1 MRKLSLSILLF
12 LALTASSARAD
23 TIHLKNGSVLKGK
36 VASFASEQFVVML
49 DTGSGRYM
57 SKAMIY
63 IGDVER
69 IEFDSAPGQTTDAG
83 TIRDAAPPPV
93 TQPSEP
99 AQRDVARDTPR
110 DTQPRDTQP
119 RDTQPR
125 VSIEPQ
131 PRNTGPVDSQ
141 PAASRE
147 PESTQPDRPAAS
159 PPTVEASDTDRAPRK
174 LTGPVRTMVIDLPG
188 KREVGQDWI
197 SSQVL
202 LTVGDQV
209 RITATG
215 TITLDK
221 VNRRTSGP
229 EGTDLADPGKLM
241 QEYPTGA
248 LIGVIGSEDND
259 FIVIGRSVEFTATK
273 RGLLFL
279 AVNEGTLSDNS
290 GSYKVTIE
298 VSRKPN

>member
-1 MRKLSLSILLF
+1 
-12 LALTASSARAD
+12 
-23 TIHLKNGSVLKGK
+23 
-36 VASFASEQFVVML
+36 
-49 DTGSGRYM
+49 
-57 SKAMIY
+57 
-63 IGDVER
+63 
-69 IEFDSAPGQTTDAG
+69 
-83 TIRDAAPPPV
+83 
-93 TQPSEP
+93 
-99 AQRDVARDTPR
+99 
-110 DTQPRDTQP
+110 
-119 RDTQPR
+119 
-125 VSIEPQ
+125 
-131 PRNTGPVDSQ
+131 
-141 PAASRE
+141 
-147 PESTQPDRPAAS
+147 
-159 PPTVEASDTDRAPRK
+159 
-174 LTGPVRTMVIDLPG
+174 MVIDLPG

-221 VNRRTSGP
+221 ASRRTSGP
-229 EGTDLADPGKLM
+229 EGTDMDDPGKLM
-241 QEYPTGA
+241 QDYPTGA

-279 AVNEGTLSDNS
+279 AVNEGTLADNS

>member
-12 LALTASSARAD
+12 LALAVSSARAD

-36 VASFASEQFVVML
+36 VASFAAEQFVVML

-57 SKAMIY
+57 SKAMIH

-69 IEFDSAPGQTTDAG
+69 IEFDSAPGQADAG
-83 TIRDAAPPPV
+83 AIRDAAPPPV

-99 AQRDVARDTPR
+99 AQREVARDTPR
-110 DTQPRDTQP
+110 DTPARDTP
-119 RDTQPR
+119 ARDTPPR
-125 VSIEPQ
+125 S
-131 PRNTGPVDSQ
+131 TGPVDTQ
-141 PAASRE
+141 PATSRDPE
-147 PESTQPDRPAAS
+147 PAQPDRPAAS
-159 PPTVEASDTDRAPRK
+159 PPTVEASDTNPPRK
-174 LTGPVRTMVIDLPG
+174 MTGPVRTMVIDLPG
-188 KREVGQDWI
+188 KREVGQDWV

-229 EGTDLADPGKLM
+229 EGTDQADPGKLM
-241 QEYPTGA
+241 QDYPTGA

>member
-12 LALTASSARAD
+12 LALAVSSARAD

-57 SKAMIY
+57 SKAMIH

-69 IEFDSAPGQTTDAG
+69 IEFDSVPGQADAG

-99 AQRDVARDTPR
+99 AQREVARDTPR
-110 DTQPRDTQP
+110 DTPARDTPARDTQP
-119 RDTQPR
+119 AT
-125 VSIEPQ
+125 
-131 PRNTGPVDSQ
+131 
-141 PAASRE
+141 SRE
-147 PESTQPDRPAAS
+147 PESSQPDRPAAS
-159 PPTVEASDTDRAPRK
+159 PPTVEASDTNPPPRK
-174 LTGPVRTMVIDLPG
+174 MTGPVRTMVIDLPG

-229 EGTDLADPGKLM
+229 EGIDMDDPGKLM
-241 QEYPTGA
+241 QDYPTGA

>member
-1 MRKLSLSILLF
+1 MRKLSLSILLL
-12 LALTASSARAD
+12 LALAVSSARAD

-57 SKAMIY
+57 SKAMIH

-69 IEFDSAPGQTTDAG
+69 IEFDSAPGQTADAG
-83 TIRDAAPPPV
+83 TIRDAATPPV

-99 AQRDVARDTPR
+99 AQREVARDTPR
-110 DTQPRDTQP
+110 DTPARDSQA
-119 RDTQPR
+119 RDSQPR
-125 VSIEPQ
+125 VTIESPPRTTDPQ
-131 PRNTGPVDSQ
+131 P
-141 PAASRE
+141 E
-147 PESTQPDRPAAS
+147 PDRPAAS
-159 PPTVEASDTDRAPRK
+159 PPTVEASDTNPPPRK
-174 LTGPVRTMVIDLPG
+174 MTGPVRTMVIDLPG

-229 EGTDLADPGKLM
+229 EGTDMADPGKLM
-241 QEYPTGA
+241 QDYPTGA

>member
-1 MRKLSLSILLF
+1 MRKLSLSALLF
-12 LALTASSARAD
+12 LALAAGPARAD

-36 VASFASEQFVVML
+36 VASFASDQFVVML

-69 IEFDSAPGQTTDAG
+69 IEFDSAPGQADSGAA
-83 TIRDAAPPPV
+83 RDSAPPPV
-93 TQPSEP
+93 TRPSEP
-99 AQRDVARDTPR
+99 AQRDAARDTPAR
-110 DTQPRDTQP
+110 DT
-119 RDTQPR
+119 
-125 VSIEPQ
+125 Q
-131 PRNTGPVDSQ
+131 PRNTGPVDTQ
-141 PAASRE
+141 PASSRE
-147 PESTQPDRPAAS
+147 PETTQPDRPAAS
-159 PPTVEASDTDRAPRK
+159 PPTVEASDTNPPPRK
-174 LTGPVRTMVIDLPG
+174 MTGPVRTMVIDLPG
-188 KREVGQDWI
+188 KREVGQDWV

-221 VNRRTSGP
+221 VAKRTSGP
-229 EGTDLADPGKLM
+229 EGIDQPDPAKLM
-241 QEYPTGA
+241 QDYPTGA

-259 FIVIGRSVEFTATK
+259 FIVVGRSVEFTATK

-290 GSYKVTIE
+290 GSYKITIE

>member
-1 MRKLSLSILLF
+1 MRKLSLSILLL
-12 LALTASSARAD
+12 LALAVSSARAD

-57 SKAMIY
+57 SKAMIH

-69 IEFDSAPGQTTDAG
+69 IEFDSVPSQSADAG
-83 TIRDAAPPPV
+83 TIRDSAPPPV

-99 AQRDVARDTPR
+99 AQREVARDTPR
-110 DTQPRDTQP
+110 DTPARDTQP
-119 RDTQPR
+119 RSTDT
-125 VSIEPQ
+125 
-131 PRNTGPVDSQ
+131 Q

-147 PESTQPDRPAAS
+147 PEPSQPDRPAAS
-159 PPTVEASDTDRAPRK
+159 PPTVEASDTNTPPRK
-174 LTGPVRTMVIDLPG
+174 MTGPVRTMVIDLPG

-221 VNRRTSGP
+221 ASRRTSGP
-229 EGTDLADPGKLM
+229 EGTDMDDPGKLM
-241 QEYPTGA
+241 QDYPTGA

-279 AVNEGTLSDNS
+279 AVNEGTLADNS

>member
-1 MRKLSLSILLF
+1 MRKLSLSILLL
-12 LALTASSARAD
+12 LALAVSSARAD

-57 SKAMIY
+57 SKAMIH

-69 IEFDSAPGQTTDAG
+69 IEFDSAPSQATDAG
-83 TIRDAAPPPV
+83 TIRDSAPPPV

-99 AQRDVARDTPR
+99 AQREVARDTPR
-110 DTQPRDTQP
+110 DTPARDTPARDTQP
-119 RDTQPR
+119 AT
-125 VSIEPQ
+125 
-131 PRNTGPVDSQ
+131 
-141 PAASRE
+141 SRE
-147 PESTQPDRPAAS
+147 PESSQPDRPAAS
-159 PPTVEASDTDRAPRK
+159 PPTVEASDTNPPPRK
-174 LTGPVRTMVIDLPG
+174 MTGPVRTMVIDLPG

-229 EGTDLADPGKLM
+229 EGIDMDDPGKLM
-241 QEYPTGA
+241 QDYPTGA